1 LPSCNDSS
9 KIQVV
14 KKSLLNLLITLGI
27 LTVFLL
33 VVTLP
38 YSDQTKF
45 LYFSPCDNPIRYKID
60 TVDPKFG
67 LSKDEF
73 IKDVTLA
80 ANAWERAIDKNLFA
94 QDSQG
99 KLSVNLIYDE
109 RQTLNKQI
117 VTLQNQVQNL
127 ESTLKPSLADYEKQS
142 ADFKKKLADLNTQIE
157 YWNSHG
163 GAPKD
168 KYDELIAQQNALK
181 QDADRLNKMA
191 QALNQSAQKFNANV
205 GQLNQT
211 IDTFNEELSV
221 KPEEGIYDP
230 NTYRIE
236 IYFNISKNELV
247 HTIAHEL
254 GHSLGLE
261 HLKNKKAIMY
271 SYTNDQIV
279 PSADDIQA
287 LKSVCRNRSYF
298 DLYKQKWEF
307 VINQLQQNF
316 ANK

>member
-1 LPSCNDSS
+1 MKNFHFLINLFLP
-9 KIQVV
+9 
-14 KKSLLNLLITLGI
+14 LALIAIFFG
-27 LTVFLL
+27 VAS
-33 VVTLP
+33 LP

-45 LYFSPCDNPIRYKID
+45 LYFSPCDKPITYKID

-67 LSKDEF
+67 LTKDEF
-73 IKDVTLA
+73 TKNVTLA
-80 ANAWERAIDKNLFA
+80 ANAWEKAIDKNLFT

-117 VTLQNQVQNL
+117 INLQNQVQNQ
-127 ESTLKPSLADYEKQS
+127 ESALKPSLSQYEKDS
-142 ADFKKKLADLNTQIE
+142 VDFKAKLADLNKQID
-157 YWNSHG
+157 YWNSKG

-168 KYDELIAQQNALK
+168 EYDKLMAQQNTLK
-181 QDADRLNKMA
+181 ADTDRLNKMA
-191 QALNQSAQKFNANV
+191 QSLNQSAQQFNTNV

-211 IDTFNEELSV
+211 INTFNEELAA

-230 NTYRIE
+230 NTKRIE
-236 IYFNISKNELV
+236 IYFNINRNELI

-271 SYTNDQIV
+271 SYTNDQTV
-279 PSADDIQA
+279 PSADDIAA
-287 LKSVCRNRSYF
+287 LKQICQHRSYF
-298 DLYKQKWEF
+298 SLYRQRVEF
-307 VINQLQQNF
+307 LLTQIQANF
-316 ANK
+316 NH